1 MDSSIPHREHLTAEL
16 RVLRAFCRQPSA
28 PPKSLLAR
36 LKNYPW
42 VEPDHEV
49 VYRAICA
56 AAQANIV
63 VTQELLSGF
72 ATRAGFP
79 DLDWEK
85 YFSQAASDS
94 TDPSIAMEALL
105 TEPR

>member
-1 MDSSIPHREHLTAEL
+1 MDSSIPHRERLNAEL
-16 RVLRAFCRQPSA
+16 RVLRAFCRQPTA

-36 LKNYPW
+36 LNSYPW

-49 VYRAICA
+49 VYRALRA
-56 AAQANIV
+56 AAEANIV

-85 YFSQAASDS
+85 YFSQAAADS
-94 TDPSIAMEALL
+94 ADPSIAMEALL
-105 TEPR
+105 AGPS